1 MTLELIIVQSQ
12 FYIILFSRVLAFEW
26 YHFCLVT
33 LSYFKAFLKKIKN
46 AAGRRD
52 WERVDRVRTTKPTY
66 RFDHIVLERYPSF
79 HDALR
84 DMDDALCIIF
94 MFARLPKSS
103 TVPAEMIK
111 NCRRIL
117 MEWTNYYIHSQ
128 SIREKGFIFF

>member
-1 MTLELIIVQSQ
+1 M
-12 FYIILFSRVLAFEW
+12 
-26 YHFCLVT
+26 
-33 LSYFKAFLKKIKN
+33 KKIKN

-84 DMDDALCIIF
+84 DMDDALCMIF

-103 TVPAEMIK
+103 TVHAEMIE
-111 NCRRIL
+111 NCRRIS
-117 MEWTNYYIHSQ
+117 MEWMNYCIHSQ
-128 SIREKGFIFF
+128 SLRDKGVYTLSIYSKLSQKSVGDSAKDRQI